1 MGRRLNRHRAI
12 IHRILQ
18 AEIVRRGYAVAKPGP
33 SRQYLGNAPSLTR
46 ERRFCGS
53 SVHQQFQAEC
63 RLVARLANSTNTRET
78 LGRNGQI
85 SIMDLLWGIVRQSTA
100 CAPG

>member
-18 AEIVRRGYAVAKPGP
+18 AEIERRGYAVAKPGS
-33 SRQYLGNAPSLTR
+33 SRQHLGNAPSLTR
-46 ERRFCGS
+46 KRRLCGS
-53 SVHQQFQAEC
+53 PVHQQFQAEC
-63 RLVARLANSTNTRET
+63 RLVARLANDTSTRET

-85 SIMDLLWGIVRQSTA
+85 SIIDLLWGTVRQSTN